1 MDIRDRRLKARLSK
15 WSTCSVETKRG
26 LVKPRKVIM
35 LKRFLS
41 YYKPQMGLFVA
52 DTVCAL
58 VLAAIDLAFPII
70 LRNLTGGLFAQGQA
84 AIMQALGI
92 EQKQFPI
99 NMIRSKIS
107 SAKNAMIGPEDML
120 KSADSPNDKKAAQV
134 YMELERR
141 LRAARMAGL
150 HEVPCIIMELDLEEA
165 SFIALVENLQRNDL
179 DFLEEARGIAQLIRL
194 FGLSQEECARRLGK
208 SQSAVA
214 NKLRLLRLPED
225 VLNAM
230 RNAGLTER
238 HGRALLRLETPA
250 EQREALAYILS
261 RDLNVAATDAY
272 IERLLEA
279 KTAPESEQ
287 QKTFILKDVRVF
299 LNTISHSLDLM
310 KQGGI
315 DAGMHRQETDEAL
328 ILTINIPKAR
338 RREPAPK
345 QGEPV
350 PVG

>member
-1 MDIRDRRLKARLSK
+1 MQFSNHRSRAARGSIVYLAVDAIAPSVVQPRQNFSPAQLEELSR
-15 WSTCSVETKRG
+15 SIAEYGVLSPLTVRPRQGGYE
-26 LVKPRKVIM
+26 LVA
-35 LKRFLS
+35 
-41 YYKPQMGLFVA
+41 G
-52 DTVCAL
+52 
-58 VLAAIDLAFPII
+58 
-70 LRNLTGGLFAQGQA
+70 
-84 AIMQALGI
+84 
-92 EQKQFPI
+92 
-99 NMIRSKIS
+99 
-107 SAKNAMIGPEDML
+107 
-120 KSADSPNDKKAAQV
+120 
-134 YMELERR
+134 ERR

-214 NKLRLLRLPED
+214 NKLR
-225 VLNAM
+225 
-230 RNAGLTER
+230 
-238 HGRALLRLETPA
+238 LLRLETPA

>member
-1 MDIRDRRLKARLSK
+1 MSK
-15 WSTCSVETKRG
+15 
-26 LVKPRKVIM
+26 P
-35 LKRFLS
+35 
-41 YYKPQMGLFVA
+41 
-52 DTVCAL
+52 
-58 VLAAIDLAFPII
+58 
-70 LRNLTGGLFAQGQA
+70 
-84 AIMQALGI
+84 
-92 EQKQFPI
+92 
-99 NMIRSKIS
+99 
-107 SAKNAMIGPEDML
+107 
-120 KSADSPNDKKAAQV
+120 DKKAANQKPGKIILLPV
-134 YMELERR
+134 EQIEPSPFQARTAFDETEIAALAVSILQNGLLQPISVRRVGLHKYQLVAGERR

-345 QGEPV
+345 QGDPV

>member
-1 MDIRDRRLKARLSK
+1 MQFSNHSGRAQRGGIMYLAVDAIAPSAVQPRQNFPPAQLEELSR
-15 WSTCSVETKRG
+15 SIAEYGVLSPLTVRPRPDGYE
-26 LVKPRKVIM
+26 LVA
-35 LKRFLS
+35 
-41 YYKPQMGLFVA
+41 G
-52 DTVCAL
+52 
-58 VLAAIDLAFPII
+58 
-70 LRNLTGGLFAQGQA
+70 
-84 AIMQALGI
+84 
-92 EQKQFPI
+92 
-99 NMIRSKIS
+99 
-107 SAKNAMIGPEDML
+107 
-120 KSADSPNDKKAAQV
+120 
-134 YMELERR
+134 ERR

-150 HEVPCIIMELDLEEA
+150 SEVPCIVMELDLEEA
-165 SFIALVENLQRNDL
+165 SFIDL
-179 DFLEEARGIAQLIRL
+179 DFLEESRGIAQLIRL

-238 HGRALLRLETPA
+238 HGRALLRLETPD
-250 EQREALAYILS
+250 EQRAALAYILS

-272 IERLLEA
+272 IDRLLEA
-279 KTAPESEQ
+279 KAAPESER

-299 LNTISHSLDLM
+299 LNTIAHSLDLM

-315 DAGMHRQETDEAL
+315 DAGMQRQETDDAL

-338 RREPAPK
+338 RREPDA
-345 QGEPV
+345 QRGEPV

>member
-1 MDIRDRRLKARLSK
+1 MQFSNHRSRAARGSIVYLAVDAIAPSAVQPRQNFSPAQLEELSR
-15 WSTCSVETKRG
+15 SIAEYGVLSPLTVRPRQGGYE
-26 LVKPRKVIM
+26 LVA
-35 LKRFLS
+35 
-41 YYKPQMGLFVA
+41 G
-52 DTVCAL
+52 
-58 VLAAIDLAFPII
+58 
-70 LRNLTGGLFAQGQA
+70 
-84 AIMQALGI
+84 
-92 EQKQFPI
+92 
-99 NMIRSKIS
+99 
-107 SAKNAMIGPEDML
+107 
-120 KSADSPNDKKAAQV
+120 
-134 YMELERR
+134 ERR

-150 HEVPCIIMELDLEEA
+150 SEVPCIIMELD
-165 SFIALVENLQRNDL
+165 
-179 DFLEEARGIAQLIRL
+179 LEEARGIAQLIRL

-238 HGRALLRLETPA
+238 HGRALLRLETPQ

-345 QGEPV
+345 QAEPV

>member
-1 MDIRDRRLKARLSK
+1 MQFSNHSGRAQRGGIVYLAVDAIAPSAVQPRQNFPPAQLEELSR
-15 WSTCSVETKRG
+15 SIAEYGVLSPLTVRPRPDGYE
-26 LVKPRKVIM
+26 LVA
-35 LKRFLS
+35 
-41 YYKPQMGLFVA
+41 G
-52 DTVCAL
+52 
-58 VLAAIDLAFPII
+58 
-70 LRNLTGGLFAQGQA
+70 
-84 AIMQALGI
+84 
-92 EQKQFPI
+92 
-99 NMIRSKIS
+99 
-107 SAKNAMIGPEDML
+107 
-120 KSADSPNDKKAAQV
+120 
-134 YMELERR
+134 ERR

-150 HEVPCIIMELDLEEA
+150 SEVPCIVMELDLEEA

-179 DFLEEARGIAQLIRL
+179 DFLIRL
-194 FGLSQEECARRLGK
+194 FRLSQEECARRLGK

-238 HGRALLRLETPA
+238 HGRALLRLETPD
-250 EQREALAYILS
+250 EQRAALAYILS

-272 IERLLEA
+272 IDRLLEA
-279 KTAPESEQ
+279 KAAPESER

-299 LNTISHSLDLM
+299 LNTIAHSLDLM

-315 DAGMHRQETDEAL
+315 DAGMQRQETDDAL

-338 RREPAPK
+338 RREPDA
-345 QGEPV
+345 QRGEPV

>member
-1 MDIRDRRLKARLSK
+1 MQFSNHRSRAARGSIVYLAVDAIAPSAVQPRQNFSPAQLEELSR
-15 WSTCSVETKRG
+15 SIAEYGVLSPLTVRPRQGGYE
-26 LVKPRKVIM
+26 LV
-35 LKRFLS
+35 
-41 YYKPQMGLFVA
+41 A
-52 DTVCAL
+52 
-58 VLAAIDLAFPII
+58 
-70 LRNLTGGLFAQGQA
+70 
-84 AIMQALGI
+84 
-92 EQKQFPI
+92 
-99 NMIRSKIS
+99 
-107 SAKNAMIGPEDML
+107 
-120 KSADSPNDKKAAQV
+120 
-134 YMELERR
+134 
-141 LRAARMAGL
+141 AARMAGL
-150 HEVPCIIMELDLEEA
+150 SEVPCIVMELDLEEA

-179 DFLEEARGIAQLIRL
+179 DFLEESRGIAQLIRL

-315 DAGMHRQETDEAL
+315 DAGMRRQETDEAL

-345 QGEPV
+345 QAEPV